1 MRENVSE
8 LKSAFDVI
16 IDRYQRDM
24 AFMLN
29 EISILKSEVAYLK
42 ERIGAGESLQKTE
55 TSRMDDPAEGR
66 IDNIEDAMSQA
77 DLNFFT
83 QELFD
88 GDEDQFRLT
97 AERINE
103 MEDFKSVVKEM
114 RETFPEWDESSQ
126 AVYLF
131 YMIVKRRFV

>member
-42 ERIGAGESLQKTE
+42 
-55 TSRMDDPAEGR
+55 
-66 IDNIEDAMSQA
+66 
-77 DLNFFT
+77 
-83 QELFD
+83 
-88 GDEDQFRLT
+88 
-97 AERINE
+97 
-103 MEDFKSVVKEM
+103 
-114 RETFPEWDESSQ
+114 
-126 AVYLF
+126 
-131 YMIVKRRFV
+131 

>member
-55 TSRMDDPAEGR
+55 TSWMDDPAEGR

-126 AVYLF
+126 AAYLF

>member
-1 MRENVSE
+1 
-8 LKSAFDVI
+8 
-16 IDRYQRDM
+16 
-24 AFMLN
+24 
-29 EISILKSEVAYLK
+29 
-42 ERIGAGESLQKTE
+42 
-55 TSRMDDPAEGR
+55 MDDPAEGR

-88 GDEDQFRLT
+88 GDEYQFRLT

-103 MEDFKSVVKEM
+103 MEDFKSVVREM

>member
-16 IDRYQRDM
+16 VDSYQRDM

-29 EISILKSEVAYLK
+29 EISLLKSEVAYLK
-42 ERIGAGESLQKTE
+42 ERIGTGKSNSQTG
-55 TSRMDDPAEGR
+55 TSWMDDAAVGR
-66 IDNIEDAMSQA
+66 IENIEDAMSDA
-77 DLNFFT
+77 DVSFFT
-83 QELFD
+83 EELFD
-88 GDEDQFRLT
+88 GDKEQFRLT

-103 MEDFKSVVKEM
+103 MEDFKSVVREM

-131 YMIVKRRFV
+131 YMTVKRRFV

>member
-1 MRENVSE
+1 MRANVSE
-8 LKSAFDVI
+8 SKRAFDVI

-42 ERIGAGESLQKTE
+42 ERIGAGEILQKTE
-55 TSRMDDPAEGR
+55 TSWMDDPAEGR

-88 GDEDQFRLT
+88 GDEYQFRLT

-103 MEDFKSVVKEM
+103 MEDFKSVVREM

>member
-42 ERIGAGESLQKTE
+42 ERIGAGEILQKTE
-55 TSRMDDPAEGR
+55 TSWMDDPAEGR

-88 GDEDQFRLT
+88 GDEYQFRLT

-103 MEDFKSVVKEM
+103 MEDFKSVVREM

-131 YMIVKRRFV
+131 YMTVKRRFV

>member
-42 ERIGAGESLQKTE
+42 ERIGAGESLQKME
-55 TSRMDDPAEGR
+55 NSWMDDPAEGR
-66 IDNIEDAMSQA
+66 IDNIEDAMSDA
-77 DLNFFT
+77 DVSFFT
-83 QELFD
+83 EELFD

>member
-8 LKSAFDVI
+8 LKSAFNVI

-42 ERIGAGESLQKTE
+42 ERIGAGEILQKTE
-55 TSRMDDPAEGR
+55 TSWMDDPAEGR

-88 GDEDQFRLT
+88 GDEYQFRLT

-103 MEDFKSVVKEM
+103 MEDFKSVVREM

>member
-42 ERIGAGESLQKTE
+42 ERIGAGEILQKTE
-55 TSRMDDPAEGR
+55 TSWMDDPAEGR

-88 GDEDQFRLT
+88 GDAYQFRLT

-103 MEDFKSVVKEM
+103 MEDFKSVVREM

>member
-42 ERIGAGESLQKTE
+42 ERIGAGEILQKTE
-55 TSRMDDPAEGR
+55 TSWMDDPAEGR

-88 GDEDQFRLT
+88 GDEYQFRLT

>member
-42 ERIGAGESLQKTE
+42 ERIGAGEILQKTE
-55 TSRMDDPAEGR
+55 TSWMDDPAEER

-88 GDEDQFRLT
+88 GDEYQFRLT

-103 MEDFKSVVKEM
+103 MEDFKSVVREM

>member
-42 ERIGAGESLQKTE
+42 ERIGAGEILQKTE
-55 TSRMDDPAEGR
+55 TSWMDDPAEGR

-88 GDEDQFRLT
+88 GDEYQFRLT

-103 MEDFKSVVKEM
+103 MEDFKSVVREM

>member
-29 EISILKSEVAYLK
+29 EISILKSEVACLK
-42 ERIGAGESLQKTE
+42 ERIGAGEILQKTE
-55 TSRMDDPAEGR
+55 TSWMDDPAEGR

>member
-42 ERIGAGESLQKTE
+42 ERIGAGEILQKTE
-55 TSRMDDPAEGR
+55 TSWMDDPAEGR